1 MNPKLNGWAIS
12 EEMFNH
18 IRSFLPEGKTILEL
32 GSGTGT
38 EVLLQHYNVISIEH
52 NVKWAFHRD
61 GKYRHTMIYA
71 PLTTGENPWYSI
83 GNDNVTFNFKG
94 IDLVIVDGPPNVY
107 RKNIIY
113 TPWLKAFAAVI
124 DDIIVDDTH
133 RTDDYEI
140 ADVLEDECDFGK
152 AHIFNGEAKNF
163 IHLKRRV

>member
-38 EVLLQHYNVISIEH
+38 EVLLQHYNVISVEH

-61 GKYRHTMIYA
+61 GKYHHTMIYA
-71 PLTTGENPWYSI
+71 PLKGEDPWYSI
-83 GNDNVTFNFKG
+83 ENDHVTYNFEG
-94 IDLVIVDGPPNVY
+94 VDLLIIDGPPNIH
-107 RKNIIY
+107 RQNILLS
-113 TPWLKAFAAVI
+113 PWLESFVEVI

-133 RTDDYEI
+133 RHSDHKIARFIIDEYGYEFFHTGCS
-140 ADVLEDECDFGK
+140 ED
-152 AHIFNGEAKNF
+152 KNF
-163 IHLKRRV
+163 MHLKKIK